1 MPLWLRPT
9 LQALLHGLWRIRRL
23 TTGRLFLERIEWR
36 NSCAWLSSV
45 HMSNYEIYHNP
56 RCSKSRAT
64 LKLLE
69 ENGIEPKVRL
79 YLEEPPSAAELK
91 KVLKALNLSARKI
104 IREGEDEFRSEKLAD
119 KSLTD
124 ADLIAAMLKHPR
136 LIQRPIVIR
145 DRKAARIGR
154 PPESVAE
161 LWK

>member
-1 MPLWLRPT
+1 
-9 LQALLHGLWRIRRL
+9 
-23 TTGRLFLERIEWR
+23 
-36 NSCAWLSSV
+36 
-45 HMSNYEIYHNP
+45 MSNYEIYHNP